1 MKQRLALFDFDDTM
15 YKGNS
20 IVVFIFEMVKKGFL
34 PSLGMLRLLWNTLR
48 WKQGS
53 ITTEEVKSFSLHPLL
68 KLTPGA
74 RQDFCRQF
82 TQSKL
87 VPYLYADAVA
97 AMERHALHG
106 DLVLL
111 VSASPE
117 IYLQYLS
124 EVLPVNGVLG
134 TQTDEEMTI
143 RQNLVLE
150 EKVRRIRQ
158 WLNQRGI
165 DVDWSGSSAYGD
177 SANDLP
183 MLRMVGQPFL
193 INPRHK
199 IRALDIDIPVQRWQ

>member
-1 MKQRLALFDFDDTM
+1 M
-15 YKGNS
+15 
-20 IVVFIFEMVKKGFL
+20 
-34 PSLGMLRLLWNTLR
+34 
-48 WKQGS
+48 
-53 ITTEEVKSFSLHPLL
+53 
-68 KLTPGA
+68 
-74 RQDFCRQF
+74 
-82 TQSKL
+82 
-87 VPYLYADAVA
+87 
-97 AMERHALHG
+97 
-106 DLVLL
+106 
-111 VSASPE
+111 
-117 IYLQYLS
+117 
-124 EVLPVNGVLG
+124 NGVLG
-134 TQTDEEMTI
+134 TQTDEEMNI